1 MVKYNEELAQAGI
14 LLAAD
19 GLKPSSQGARVRFSG
34 QSRIVTDG
42 PFAETKEL
50 IAGFWMWKVNSL
62 AEAIEWVK
70 RCPNPMPEDSEIEI
84 RPVFE
89 PEDFGDVLTPE
100 LRDQDAAIRA
110 KTLGLSIPTFQHGTD
125 LLVAGLNA
133 SYGNE
138 DTRAKIPRQW
148 ERLAPHL
155 GKVPGQ
161 IGQDAYGVCHASG
174 PDCPFEYLAGVAV
187 SSPDRLPEGFT
198 TVKVD
203 ARRYAVFTH
212 LGHVSSLPATI
223 DTIWTQWAPDC
234 GLPVGTG
241 RPASS
246 DTRPSSTLARAWVA
260 WRCGSHSGRRVE
272 RCTLRSATPKSIDPK
287 WRRSLRR
294 STPGSWISWAK
305 AAMTSRSSPK

>member
-1 MVKYNEELAQAGI
+1 MRVMVIVKATQTSEAGTLPSTEMLAAMGKYNEELAQAGI

-19 GLKPSSQGARVRFSG
+19 GLQPSSRGARVRFSG

-70 RCPNPMPEDSEIEI
+70 RCPNPMPEDSDIEI

-89 PEDFGDVLTPE
+89 AEDFGDALTPE
-100 LRDQDAAIRA
+100 LRDQEAARRA
-110 KTLGLSIPTFQHGTD
+110 KALGLSIPTFQQGTD

-133 SYGNE
+133 SYGK
-138 DTRAKIPRQW
+138 DTRAKIPQQW
-148 ERLAPHL
+148 GRLAPHL

-161 IGQDAYGVCHASG
+161 VGQDAYGVCHAAG
-174 PDCPFEYLAGVAV
+174 PDCQFEYLAGVAV

-198 TVKVD
+198 TVKID

-223 DTIWTQWAPDC
+223 DTIWTKWVPDC
-234 GLPVGTG
+234 GLPVAHGAPCFERYTPEFDLGTG
-241 RPASS
+241 LGGMEVWIP
-246 DTRPSSTLARAWVA
+246 LRA
-260 WRCGSHSGRRVE
+260 
-272 RCTLRSATPKSIDPK
+272 
-287 WRRSLRR
+287 
-294 STPGSWISWAK
+294 
-305 AAMTSRSSPK
+305 

>member
-1 MVKYNEELAQAGI
+1 MRVMVIVKATQKSETGAPPSTEMLAAMVKYNEELAKAGI
-14 LLAAD
+14 LLTAN

-89 PEDFGDVLTPE
+89 AEDFGEAFTPE
-100 LRDQDAAIRA
+100 LREQEARVHAEA
-110 KTLGLSIPTFQHGTD
+110 LGLSPPTFRQGRH

-133 SYGNE
+133 SYGK
-138 DTRAKIPRQW
+138 DTRAKIPQQW

-161 IGQDAYGVCHASG
+161 VGQDAYGVCHAAG
-174 PDCPFEYLAGVAV
+174 PDCRFEYLAGVAV

-212 LGHVSSLPATI
+212 SGHVSTLPATI
-223 DTIWTQWAPDC
+223 DTIWTRWAPA
-234 GLPVGTG
+234 LPLLVAHGAPCFERYTPEFDLGTG
-241 RPASS
+241 
-246 DTRPSSTLARAWVA
+246 LGGMEV
-260 WRCGSHSGRRVE
+260 
-272 RCTLRSATPKSIDPK
+272 
-287 WRRSLRR
+287 
-294 STPGSWISWAK
+294 WIPLGA
-305 AAMTSRSSPK
+305 